1 MEVSDPIYREERGGG
16 LRVKVDGRGCRKEA
30 RKTPPRLSG
39 EVAEQV
45 DSSVA
50 WQMWLWRVWGAVLER
65 MKAIVVA
72 VRRRLGHS
80 ASASTAPSAPSAPGA
95 PSASSTKA
103 KAQSVPGLP
112 APPPVSPT
120 SDVVAVLCAELSADD
135 SDGELDYEEQPYGTA
150 FSMGWHG
157 AREEHVLPAR
167 DTPSRRD
174 PSTPP
179 PRDPAPRPDGYHDT
193 VARFYHPHLASFDQP
208 PRPAARFFLPHLPP
222 SATRYSLVDSLIANL
237 HPSSHWRDAFRRRQR
252 LITKERVEAAA
263 ARAAAAP
270 TLALSA
276 DQLQKV
282 LKVWSPS
289 LPPSIVVS
297 SRFQIDIT
305 VRDLQTLCDGH
316 WLNDNVIDFY
326 LSLISHTGV
335 FCWTTHFFTT
345 LQAKGYAGVAR
356 WARRKRVDLTAT
368 ALVLVP
374 INIMGTHW
382 ALAAVDNKARTF
394 AYYDSL
400 SLLGNLRAL
409 QLVQLYMVAE
419 AQRVGSSVNYAE
431 YTLEPCMPTPQQ
443 QNGYDCGV
451 FTCTLALYVARA
463 QPLLFGQRDMK
474 LLRRKMAYE
483 ILTKELIS

>member
-1 MEVSDPIYREERGGG
+1 MEVNDPIYREERGGG
-16 LRVKVDGRGCRKEA
+16 FRDTANTRGRRKEA
-30 RKTPPRLSG
+30 RKTPARLSG
-39 EVAEQV
+39 GAAEHV
-45 DSSVA
+45 DSNVA
-50 WQMWLWRVWGAVLER
+50 WQMWLWRVWGTVLDR
-65 MKAIVVA
+65 MKAVLVA
-72 VRRRLGHS
+72 ARGRLGHS
-80 ASASTAPSAPSAPGA
+80 ASTPTAPSDLSDRSAPSAM
-95 PSASSTKA
+95 
-103 KAQSVPGLP
+103 AQSVSALP
-112 APPPVSPT
+112 APAPVSPA
-120 SDVVAVLCAELSADD
+120 SDVVAALCAELSTDD

-150 FSMGWHG
+150 FCTGWG
-157 AREEHVLPAR
+157 GTWEEGKQPAREL
-167 DTPSRRD
+167 PSRRD

-179 PRDPAPRPDGYHDT
+179 PRDSSPPPDGYRDA
-193 VARFYHPHLASFDQP
+193 VARFYYPHLPSVDQSS
-208 PRPAARFFLPHLPP
+208 RPSARFHLPHLPP

-237 HPSSHWRDAFRRRQR
+237 HPSSHWRDAFERRQR
-252 LITKERVEAAA
+252 LITKERVEAAAA

-282 LKVWSPS
+282 HKVWSPS

-326 LSLISHTGV
+326 LSLISRTGV

-356 WARRKRVDLTAT
+356 WARRKKVDLTAT

-409 QLVQLYMVAE
+409 ELLQLYMMAE
-419 AQRVGSSVNYAE
+419 AQRVGSSVDYTE

-451 FTCTLALYVARA
+451 FTCTLAHYVARA
-463 QPLLFGQRDMK
+463 QPLLFSQRDMK

-483 ILTKELIS
+483 ILTKELIT